1 VITLE
6 KKNAKARHMTSFK
19 TAWTRR
25 SSTSGILILTICLL
39 CCHLT
44 FGQQSTA
51 ERLFLVQ
58 KDGKSGFIDRTGKV
72 VIPIQFDSANNFHE
86 GLALVTMSGKKAFID
101 ATGKIVFNAAYDI
114 VDDFSEGLAAV
125 NIGQTRIPN
134 LGLISNPGKW
144 GYIDRT
150 GRLVMPLRFTHAE
163 NFSEG
168 LAAITDGDRDH
179 GAFIDHG
186 GKTIFTLPLDVTLGF
201 HEGIAGVLLN
211 GSVSYYDRS
220 GKKLTVPT
228 EDGPKSHSFSEG
240 LVPIEIKGQTG
251 FIDKSGKVVI
261 APQFEDV
268 EDFSAGLA
276 AVKVRSNE
284 TTWCARDASG
294 SREGFTMKWG
304 YIDKSGK
311 FVIPP
316 QFESAAPFAEG
327 LAVIHQCGEAFFI
340 DTAGKV
346 VLKADFRYASSFS
359 GGLAQIE
366 RETANGWMS
375 GYVDKNGKIVWQSL
389 KAR

>member
-1 VITLE
+1 MRKV
-6 KKNAKARHMTSFK
+6 NR
-19 TAWTRR
+19 
-25 SSTSGILILTICLL
+25 ILVFVVCLL
-39 CCHLT
+39 LCHVC
-44 FGQQSTA
+44 FAQQPPA
-51 ERLFLVQ
+51 QQLFLAQ

-86 GLALVTMSGKKAFID
+86 GLARVTMSGKKAFID

-134 LGLISNPGKW
+134 IGLISNPGKW

-150 GRLVMPLRFTHAE
+150 GKLLMPLGFTHAE

-168 LAAITDGDRDH
+168 LAAITNGDRDQ
-179 GAFIDHG
+179 GAFIDHS
-186 GKTIFTLPLDVTLGF
+186 GKIIFTLPLDVTLGF

-211 GSVSYYDRS
+211 GSVSYYDRT

-240 LVPIEIKGQTG
+240 LVPIEIKGKTG
-251 FIDKSGKVVI
+251 FIDKSGKVAI

-268 EDFSAGLA
+268 DDFSAGLA

-284 TTWCARDASG
+284 TTWCAREASG

-359 GGLAQIE
+359 GGLARIE

-375 GYVDKNGKIVWQSL
+375 GYVDKNGKIVWQSP
-389 KAR
+389 K